1 MKILWITNTLF
12 PAACVKLG
20 IATPVVGGWMYSAA
34 INLSETIKNT
44 TIGVATL
51 YAGSKLE
58 VFDERGITYFLIPK
72 PTKNYIYPKHL
83 EHYWQEINDQFQPDI
98 VHIHGTEYPH
108 GLAYV
113 NQCGTRNVVV
123 SIQGLVSVIERYYY
137 GGISQ
142 KDLKK
147 NITFRDIVKHDTVF
161 MQHNNIKK
169 RGIFEKTLLKKV
181 EHIIG
186 RTSWD
191 KSHVCTINPNINY
204 HFCNETLRNE
214 FYNHNWDL
222 EFCEKYSIFIS
233 QAHYPLK
240 GLHQV
245 IKALPLI
252 LKSYNTAKIY
262 IAGKDFVKKNDFKH
276 RTGYG
281 RYIRKLIRSN
291 KLDDKIYF
299 NEILPEDRM
308 RKRYLR
314 SHVFICPS
322 SIENSPNSVGE
333 AQLLGV
339 PCVASYVGGI
349 PDLITNGETGLLYRF
364 EEIEMLAVAVCR
376 IFEQPE
382 FASQLS
388 RNGKKLAMKRHSAFE
403 NTLALNS
410 IYQKICKR

>member
-34 INLSETIKNT
+34 INLCETIKNT

-51 YAGSKLE
+51 YVGSKLE

-72 PTKNYIYPKHL
+72 PKKNYIYPKHL

-147 NITFRDIVKHDTVF
+147 NITLRDIVKHDTVF

-191 KSHVCTINPNINY
+191 KSHVWTINSNINY

-222 EFCEKYSIFIS
+222 EYCEKYSIFIS

-262 IAGKDFVKKNDFKH
+262 IAGKDFVKKNDFQH
-276 RTGYG
+276 LTGYG

-291 KLDDKIYF
+291 KLDGKIF
-299 NEILPEDRM
+299 FTGILPEDRM
-308 RKRYLR
+308 RERYLR

-364 EEIEMLAVAVCR
+364 EEIEMLAAAVCR
-376 IFEQPE
+376 IFEQPD
-382 FASQLS
+382 FANQLS

-410 IYQKICKR
+410 IYQKVCKR